1 MSDISD
7 VSSALIAI
15 CVNAVYPTGTGN
27 ASVTGSAVRLF
38 AGWPVPQLLDADL
51 AAGNSQISVFPTPTE
66 TNTTRYSK
74 DWVNQSVNPQT
85 ITATVSGQTV
95 TIGGAQPSTFYPHV
109 ISIGVNGVPY
119 IYTTL
124 QTDTLATIA
133 AALGALIAGAGVVGA
148 VITVSTTARLNF
160 ARIGVTGTS
169 IRELRRQTRV
179 MQLSVWTSTPS
190 MRDTLARAIDTAL
203 AATEFLTMPDGY
215 GARLVYKGSHIL
227 DDVQKASLYRRD
239 FLYMVEYAT
248 TQTETD
254 TQITQI
260 QLNESLQNGGATA
273 YTTPTTTYS

>member
-1 MSDISD
+1 MADISD
-7 VSSALIAI
+7 VSNALIAL
-15 CVNAVYPTGTGN
+15 CVSAVYPNGTGS

-38 AGWPVPQLLDADL
+38 SGWPIPQLLDADL
-51 AAGNSQISVFPTPTE
+51 LAGASQISVFPTNTE
-66 TNTTRYSK
+66 TNTTRYPK
-74 DWVNQSVNPQT
+74 DWVNQSVNAQT
-85 ITATVSGQTV
+85 ITATLSGQMV
-95 TIGGAQPSTFYPHV
+95 TIGGAQPATFYPHV
-109 ISIGVNGVPY
+109 ISVSVNGLPY
-119 IYTTL
+119 VYTTL
-124 QTDTLATIA
+124 QADTLNSIA
-133 AALGALIAGAGVVGA
+133 SALAALIPGAVAVGA
-148 VITVSTTARLNF
+148 VITISTTARLNF
-160 ARIGVTGTS
+160 SRVGVTGSS
-169 IRELRRQTRV
+169 IREIRRQTRV

-190 MRDTLARAIDTAL
+190 MRDTLAKAIDTAL